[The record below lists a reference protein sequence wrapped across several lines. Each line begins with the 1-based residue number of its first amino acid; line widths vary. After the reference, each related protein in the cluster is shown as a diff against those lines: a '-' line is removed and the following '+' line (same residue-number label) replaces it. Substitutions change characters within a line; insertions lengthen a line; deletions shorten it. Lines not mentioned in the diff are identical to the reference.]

1 VNPAQDRP
9 ALHAM
14 TPGQLSGY
22 RRQLEHA
29 IAFFARQHPVPPVQ
43 ADPHTA
49 LRDVRAAQDSLRET
63 QRD

>member
-1 VNPAQDRP
+1 MNAPQDRP

-22 RRQLEHA
+22 RRQLEYA

-43 ADPHTA
+43 GDLQTA
-49 LRDVRAAQDSLRET
+49 LRDVRAAQESRQET
-63 QRD
+63 PCD